1 MKINPSNYLAF
12 ILFNKAI
19 RHKMIKSREDIIRAN
34 TLLSKED
41 YQKGISQTQ
50 KIFSANNNQNYLL
63 SKSSAIIIKKIIV
76 SGEKF
81 DGRMFAGLKEGR
93 KITILIDKYTAFRYL
108 VEKDC
113 IYGFIAFSEEVS
125 VNRDEDTKHIG
136 RFNIFKIDTETGQL
150 TYFKN
155 QEDEPIGCSTSD
167 SFESSLL
174 KTFIKNQ
181 EDEPIGCST
190 SEAFESSLFK
200 TFIQTL
206 IFLEFSE
213 LETVTVKPNG
223 KIKTVGEGKILN
235 GTNYNIVIVDSTWN
249 KKIIVAG
256 EFSVSGHLRF
266 QPYGANRQRRK
277 LIYIDEFKK
286 QGYVRN
292 AKKELEQGKAQMEGV

>member
-1 MKINPSNYLAF
+1 
-12 ILFNKAI
+12 
-19 RHKMIKSREDIIRAN
+19 
-34 TLLSKED
+34 
-41 YQKGISQTQ
+41 
-50 KIFSANNNQNYLL
+50 
-63 SKSSAIIIKKIIV
+63 
-76 SGEKF
+76 
-81 DGRMFAGLKEGR
+81 
-93 KITILIDKYTAFRYL
+93 L

-113 IYGFIAFSEEVS
+113 IYGLIAFSEKVS
-125 VNRDEDTKHIG
+125 VNGDEDTKYIG

-150 TYFKN
+150 TYF
-155 QEDEPIGCSTSD
+155 
-167 SFESSLL
+167 
-174 KTFIKNQ
+174 KNQ

-292 AKKELEQGKAQMEGV
+292 AKKELEQGKTQMECV